1 MFKEALKSD
10 DCVVIF
16 CNCIKN
22 LEEKG
27 NELFQITSSANDGQ
41 KKGKLQLKYLNETVK
56 FLCTKFD
63 KYEKETKEREQTIKN
78 LEANVSLINKKV
90 ENLVGEI
97 DKCERYSRQNC
108 LLFHG
113 IVETDNVVVNN
124 LVIEMISTKMN
135 TEVLPADLD

>member
-1 MFKEALKSD
+1 MKQLTFYAQ
-10 DCVVIF
+10 
-16 CNCIKN
+16 N
-22 LEEKG
+22 L
-27 NELFQITSSANDGQ
+27 ISMR
-41 KKGKLQLKYLNETVK
+41 KKR
-56 FLCTKFD
+56 
-63 KYEKETKEREQTIKN
+63 KEREETIKN

-108 LLFHG
+108 LLYHG

-135 TEVLPADLD
+135 TEVSPADLD

>member
-16 CNCIKN
+16 CNWIKN
-22 LEEKG
+22 LEEKE

-41 KKGKLQLKYLNETVK
+41 KKGKLQLKYLNETVN

-63 KYEKETKEREQTIKN
+63 KYEKERKERKQTIKN
-78 LEANVSLINKKV
+78 LEANVSLINNKV
-90 ENLVGEI
+90 ENLLGEI
-97 DKCERYSRQNC
+97 DKRDQYSRQNC

-124 LVIEMISTKMN
+124 LVIETISTKMN
-135 TEVLPADLD
+135 IEVSPADLD